1 MSHKA
6 SLAAWLTVVASL
18 CATEVHAEYH
28 TVTNIQVGGE
38 GGWDYLEPDPISRR
52 LFVAC
57 HSKTL
62 LVLDADA
69 GTILASFPIGA
80 GNDAVKFDP
89 ASKLAFASN
98 ADGTLA
104 VVQENGANAF
114 SLVQT
119 VRTQTGART
128 MAVDPKTHRLFLP
141 SADFMPATPATAA
154 NPQPRRS
161 IVPGSFRVLV
171 LEP

>member
-114 SLVQT
+114 SPVQT

-128 MAVDPKTHRLFLP
+128 MAVDPKTHLVYFPLLNVNGSPVLRVMRP
-141 SADFMPATPATAA
+141 TPA
-154 NPQPRRS
+154 PS
-161 IVPGSFRVLV
+161 
-171 LEP
+171 E